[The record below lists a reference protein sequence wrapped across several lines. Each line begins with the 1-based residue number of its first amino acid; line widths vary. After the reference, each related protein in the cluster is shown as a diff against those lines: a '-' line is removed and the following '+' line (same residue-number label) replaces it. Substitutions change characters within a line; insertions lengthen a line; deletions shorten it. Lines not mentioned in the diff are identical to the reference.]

1 MGRFACRSERQGLED
16 QRGGFARATGQCGK
30 NAIVGSWLVFPHQ
43 GQCEDGQAVGDD
55 GCTWKVTGFKVV
67 EIQPCFNSTAA
78 VLAAAFEAYQLD
90 WQNAPFP
97 HVMDYLKD
105 RVAVCPDISSPTLV

>member
-1 MGRFACRSERQGLED
+1 MG
-16 QRGGFARATGQCGK
+16 GQCGE

-90 WQNAPFP
+90 WQNAPFS
-97 HVMDYLKD
+97 HVMDRGLPVGLAECALLP
-105 RVAVCPDISSPTLV
+105 RHGLPQG

>member
-1 MGRFACRSERQGLED
+1 MG
-16 QRGGFARATGQCGK
+16 GQCGE

-78 VLAAAFEAYQLD
+78 VLAAAFEAYQF
-90 WQNAPFP
+90 ARTS
-97 HVMDYLKD
+97 
-105 RVAVCPDISSPTLV
+105 RVRLMCDALRPWFLSRALVQRRDQPQFLGRSARQPLM